1 MESNTIMENNLKDQL
16 KTMRKDLADK
26 SQRLETVLSE
36 KTQIANRLKLIEDRG
51 HDGLDK
57 QIETISKLTG
67 RVEYLESE
75 IKIAED
81 RHHSSLSQLETQV
94 VLCKDREKQIHQLQE
109 DVSLLSFFP
118 SNYFKNML
126 TYFQSIF

>member
-1 MESNTIMENNLKDQL
+1 M
-16 KTMRKDLADK
+16 
-26 SQRLETVLSE
+26 SE

>member
-1 MESNTIMENNLKDQL
+1 M
-16 KTMRKDLADK
+16 
-26 SQRLETVLSE
+26 SE

-126 TYFQSIF
+126 VYFQSMYLLDSTLVFPSWALCTFWENIFTYYLF

>member
-1 MESNTIMENNLKDQL
+1 MIFCFFP
-16 KTMRKDLADK
+16 
-26 SQRLETVLSE
+26 LETVLSE

-126 TYFQSIF
+126 IYFQSIF

>member
-1 MESNTIMENNLKDQL
+1 MT
-16 KTMRKDLADK
+16 
-26 SQRLETVLSE
+26 E

-94 VLCKDREKQIHQLQE
+94 VLCKDREKQIQQLQE
-109 DVSLLSFFP
+109 DVSYSSKPKLENIVADLKDIIKGHSTP
-118 SNYFKNML
+118 ERSEHCNPPE
-126 TYFQSIF
+126 S